1 MDNTLD
7 AFKAQQSKSLEV
19 LRKLQEFLQE
29 GAQVGVPIDPSLK
42 QKLDGA
48 VQAVAGEKLK
58 VALVGGYSDGKTS
71 IAAAWMEKLDK
82 STMNISHQESS
93 NEVRIYDVGSDFVL
107 IDTPGLFGFKEQV
120 NAETNA
126 IEKYKDITKK
136 YVSEAHLI
144 LYVMDPTNPI
154 KQSHQDDLVW
164 LFRTLNLLPRTVF
177 VLSRFDEV
185 ADVEDEAEYK
195 RTLAIKQANVAGRL
209 TELIALQPQET
220 AALSIVG
227 VAANPFDMGTAHWL
241 ANLEQFKSLSHI
253 ASLQAATTQK
263 IAANGGALAIVQEA
277 KNSVIRDVL
286 SKQLPVAIAND
297 ERIAVEVDKL
307 ESMSTRL
314 RKQLVGAKS
323 QITDVRGSLRGF
335 VVDYFADLILQAK
348 GVNMDTFSD
357 FFEREVGSEGIMVS
371 TRLQNEFERQL
382 KSVTQEIS
390 NMKIGFDAEINHFNS
405 TIKQFGKQGLDYLV
419 KSKVINNTTVLAT
432 RDGVVTAAKYLGLD
446 LGKMLKFKPWGAT
459 NLAKGVNGALA
470 VVGLA
475 LEAWDSWEQAERRKE
490 FQKAMAK
497 MIENFELQRQELVAL
512 IDGEKFTEQFF
523 ASYIELQRDVAEV
536 QKDVEAQREQ
546 RSRFRAWRERGEAID
561 VEFAEVVS

>member
-1 MDNTLD
+1 MENTLD

-19 LRKLQEFLQE
+19 LKKLQEFLQQ
-29 GAQVGVPIDPSLK
+29 GAEVGVPIDPSLK
-42 QKLDGA
+42 HKLDTA
-48 VQAVAGEKLK
+48 MQTVAGEKLK

-71 IAAAWMEKLDK
+71 IAAAWMERLDK

-154 KQSHQDDLVW
+154 KQSHQDDLMW

-185 ADVEDEAEYK
+185 ADVEDDAEYK
-195 RTLAIKQANVAGRL
+195 QTLAIKQAGVAGRL
-209 TELIALQPQET
+209 TELIGLQPQET

-286 SKQLPVAIAND
+286 SKQLPVAIEND
-297 ERIAVEVDKL
+297 ERIAAEVDKL
-307 ESMSTRL
+307 ESMSVRL
-314 RKQLVGAKS
+314 RKQLVGARS
-323 QITDVRGSLRGF
+323 QIADVRGSLRGF

-405 TIKQFGKQGLDYLV
+405 TVKQFGKQGLDYLV

-432 RDGVVTAAKYLGLD
+432 RDGIVNVAKHLGVD

-490 FQKAMAK
+490 FQKAMEK

-523 ASYIELQRDVAEV
+523 ASYIELERDVAEV

-561 VEFAEVVS
+561 VEFAEVVN

>member
-432 RDGVVTAAKYLGLD
+432 RDGVVTAAKYIGLD